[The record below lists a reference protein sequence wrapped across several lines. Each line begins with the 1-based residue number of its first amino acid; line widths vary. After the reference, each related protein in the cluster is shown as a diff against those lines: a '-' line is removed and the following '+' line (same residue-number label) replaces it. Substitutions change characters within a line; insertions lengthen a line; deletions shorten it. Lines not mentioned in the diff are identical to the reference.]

1 MWVIWGHILPLLGIH
16 PEKIIIPKD
25 TCTPVFRAA
34 LSTIARTRKH
44 PRCSSTGEWIKM
56 CYIYTVEYYSAV
68 NRNESVVVMWM
79 KLEAVTQSGVKSERE
94 EQILYISAY
103 IGNLEKWYR

>member
-1 MWVIWGHILPLLGIH
+1 M
-16 PEKIIIPKD
+16 
-25 TCTPVFRAA
+25 
-34 LSTIARTRKH
+34 
-44 PRCSSTGEWIKM
+44 
-56 CYIYTVEYYSAV
+56 YIYTVEYYSAV
-68 NRNESVVVMWM
+68 KRNESVVVMWM